1 MTEKDYLRI
10 KKYNISEIKYLKL
23 NLKIN
28 EYQKLLDKII
38 KIYD

>member
-10 KKYNISEIKYLKL
+10 KNFNISEVKYLKL

-28 EYQKLLDKII
+28 EHEKLLDKIV
-38 KIYD
+38 KLNG